1 MNTVNTRLEDQDL
14 VLDRSRD
21 VLSPH
26 HLIQILGLVLTLPVV
41 QGVQGTTSSGV
52 KQLGHE
58 GE

>member
-1 MNTVNTRLEDQDL
+1 VNTRLEDQDL
-14 VLDRSRD
+14 VLDRSWD

-41 QGVQGTTSSGV
+41 QGVQGTVSSGV
-52 KQLGHE
+52 KLLEHE